1 MRTGD
6 HMTMSF
12 SAADQ
17 KKIDI
22 MGCCFRK
29 PVDCPKVRDGTNRC
43 TVASNLFS
51 SRRAASVVSSFAK
64 AARGPDEME
73 PGVIEL
79 IASRATNKKCTRWKS
94 GRCHEA
100 ESHGPFPQPTARR
113 RNPSRSA
120 REPGWVCILG
130 AACIYRDHVE
140 RVAPPGAHKR
150 ELQKNME

>member
-1 MRTGD
+1 
-6 HMTMSF
+6 MTMSF

-73 PGVIEL
+73 PGVIEKL

-94 GRCHEA
+94 GWCHQA
-100 ESHGPFPQPTARR
+100 ESHGPFPHAARR
-113 RNPSRSA
+113 RNPSRSSA
-120 REPGWVCILG
+120 DRRVSLDGYAFSERHAYTGTTSSALPLRGHTSVS
-130 AACIYRDHVE
+130 YR
-140 RVAPPGAHKR
+140 KIWN
-150 ELQKNME
+150 K